1 MSARLLPWSLLAGL
15 IAAAGLPIYIHAPK
29 VYVDE
34 YGVSLGALGAVLA
47 GLRLVD
53 VVQDPA
59 LGWLAEVTRQ
69 RRAAMVAGA
78 LFLLAL
84 SMVGLFAVV
93 PPVAPLLWFA
103 LMLVVL
109 FSAFS
114 FLTIAFYS
122 EGVAKAGRLGPGGH
136 LQLAGWR
143 EAGALVGVSLAAVA
157 PVALGSFGLFA
168 WGFAAFAAVAWL
180 AMRRE
185 WTGSAAAPQPDLRAV
200 LRDPT
205 IRRLLLPRAGQCGA
219 GGRHLHF
226 VPVLRRKPPPRPGG
240 PRGRSS
246 LLFFLAAAASAP
258 GWSRMARHVG
268 ARRALLAGMALSVV
282 AFIFAF
288 TLDAGD
294 VAAFALICAAS
305 GAALGADMVLLPA
318 IFARHLAQSGAG
330 EATAFGLWSFASKL
344 ALALAAATLLP
355 SCSAQASSPAAA
367 GRPRRSCSLSVLYAL
382 VPCGL
387 KAIAILPAPCH
398 PHPGELTREFVPVRG
413 PRRPHPPYAAGSAP
427 PHALLRRAAP
437 GGLCRAGGRRSIR
450 GGISRGRS
458 SARAS
463 STGRP
468 GGSSRASWPMWKAA
482 GMAAPGC

>member
-59 LGWLAEVTRQ
+59 LGWLAEVTRR

-84 SMVGLFAVV
+84 AMVGLFAVV

-136 LQLAGWR
+136 LRLAGWR

-168 WGFAAFAAVAWL
+168 WGFAAFAVLAWL

-205 IRRLLLPRAGQCGA
+205 IRRLLLLALVNAAPVAVTSTLFLFFVESRLRA
-219 GGRHLHF
+219 
-226 VPVLRRKPPPRPGG
+226 PGSEG
-240 PRGRSS
+240 PLL
-246 LLFFLAAAASAP
+246 LLFFLAAAVSAP
-258 GWSRMARHVG
+258 GWSRMAQHVG

-294 VAAFALICAAS
+294 VVAFALICAAS

-355 SCSAQASSPAAA
+355 LLQRAGFEPGSGGPAEALML
-367 GRPRRSCSLSVLYAL
+367 LSVLYAL

-387 KAIAILPAPCH
+387 KAIAIL
-398 PHPGELTREFVPVRG
+398 
-413 PRRPHPPYAAGSAP
+413 
-427 PHALLRRAAP
+427 LLLATP
-437 GGLCRAGGRRSIR
+437 IPES
-450 GGISRGRS
+450 
-458 SARAS
+458 
-463 STGRP
+463 
-468 GGSSRASWPMWKAA
+468 
-482 GMAAPGC
+482 